1 MFNKALAKLILNLFS
16 ENKHDENTPLT
27 RALQYYGPNAT

>member
-16 ENKHDENTPLT
+16 EKQHDENTPLT